1 MVSSVRPEILS
12 NYSSSQITL
21 GDWIGKVKGK
31 KREMRRKNTN
41 LRVAAML
48 TTALRRAE
56 AEMRHKQQERALK
69 WAELNIQIRE
79 TAVKESEEEEEKRK
93 REIDELWLGELNG
106 LDNFINNFNQIKSSV
121 VRWKRYAWPVTRC
134 SVTCCKFLQTKNVY
148 YLYQTHIL

>member
-12 NYSSSQITL
+12 NYSSTQITL

-31 KREMRRKNTN
+31 KREMRRKNAN

-48 TTALRRAE
+48 TVALKRAE

-69 WAELNIQIRE
+69 WAELNVQINSRE
-79 TAVKESEEEEEKRK
+79 SAVKENEEQEERRK

-106 LDNFINNFNQIKSSV
+106 LDNFINSFNQIKSSV
-121 VRWKRYAWPVTRC
+121 VR
-134 SVTCCKFLQTKNVY
+134 
-148 YLYQTHIL
+148 

>member
-12 NYSSSQITL
+12 NYSSTQITL

-31 KREMRRKNTN
+31 KREMRRKNAN

-69 WAELNIQIRE
+69 WAELNVQIRE
-79 TAVKESEEEEEKRK
+79 TAAKESEEEEERRK

-106 LDNFINNFNQIKSSV
+106 LDNFINSFNQIKSSV
-121 VRWKRYAWPVTRC
+121 VR
-134 SVTCCKFLQTKNVY
+134 
-148 YLYQTHIL
+148 